1 MRMRRTVIP
10 LVLAVVACAAVLA
23 SPSAAVAK
31 DRAYVFFSQ
40 YCESCREK
48 APLLRDWERRN
59 SRRYQLVGV
68 GFRESDREARRFA
81 RELGLRMGARGDR
94 SGRLAR
100 RLGVDVP
107 TIIAIV
113 RDGRVIRRLDYERWK
128 G

>member
-1 MRMRRTVIP
+1 MMRRAVIP
-10 LVLAVVACAAVLA
+10 LLVAVLGCLGA
-23 SPSAAVAK
+23 PSSATAK
-31 DRAYVFFSQ
+31 DQAYVFFSQ

-59 SRRYQLVGV
+59 SRRYAMVGV

-94 SGRLAR
+94 DGSLAG
-100 RLGVDVP
+100 RLGVKVP

-128 G
+128 